1 MRLDEIIQQHT
12 EKLSPHLQAEVYD
25 FVLFL
30 EQKQASTQ
38 LTTDPQQRKERLRK
52 ALDNAVAL
60 GVFAGIDG
68 SGKTSSAKHYKGTRN
83 VPYETLAVKNSVLI
97 RHF

>member
-12 EKLSPHLQAEVYD
+12 KALSPAHQAEVFD

-30 EQKQASTQ
+30 EQKQTDNMQ
-38 LTTDPQQRKERLRK
+38 LTDRRHRKERLK
-52 ALDNAVAL
+52 EALDNAVAL

-68 SGKTSSAKHYKGTRN
+68 VAWQNEQRQDRN
-83 VPYETLAVKNSVLI
+83 IGYDE
-97 RHF
+97 

>member
-12 EKLSPHLQAEVYD
+12 ERLSPQLQAEVYD

-30 EQKQASTQ
+30 EQKQASAQ
-38 LTTDPQQRKERLRK
+38 LTADPQQRKDRLRK

-60 GVFAGIDG
+60 GVFAGVDG
-68 SGKTSSAKHYKGTRN
+68 VQWQDEQRQDRN
-83 VPYETLAVKNSVLI
+83 IGYTE
-97 RHF
+97 

>member
-12 EKLSPHLQAEVYD
+12 EKLSPQLQAEVYD

-30 EQKQASTQ
+30 EQKQASAQ
-38 LTTDPQQRKERLRK
+38 LTTDPQQRKDRLRK

-60 GVFAGIDG
+60 GVFAGVDG
-68 SGKTSSAKHYKGTRN
+68 VQWQDEQRQDRN
-83 VPYETLAVKNSVLI
+83 ISYTE
-97 RHF
+97 